1 MSLGIRGKLFLLAT
15 LMIAAVVGSVGFYV
29 EHSIEASLQSRLELE
44 LFRHAKTTGVLL
56 EHRRAGDGF
65 DEVADRVADATRS
78 EVWIFDLQGQPVGSS
93 TMAPLELLQLARTS
107 SEPEIGQAAR
117 AERGVAIRPDAQGDL
132 HLFVAVKVAAPK
144 QAVVVRASASL
155 ATVQGALLPLRIAAV
170 AAGLAGLMIAGVL
183 LAAVGSQV
191 ERALKPVVSSAAAA
205 NKGADSGEGD
215 SAHGD
220 EGPQSLR
227 TVAVDLERTMGA
239 LSTERNRFE
248 AVLQTLEQA
257 VLVLDADEKLI
268 TVNRAAYGL
277 LSLPERAVGR
287 SLLEAVRVP
296 RLKALAAAAAE
307 GGRHHDEFELPSGL
321 RVDVRATRHDD
332 EGVVIVAQDITEVR
346 HLERVRRD
354 FVANVS
360 HELRTPISVIRA
372 NAETLLDGAL
382 DDPKV
387 ARMFVEATHR
397 HSDRLGRIVTDLLDI
412 SRIEAG
418 RYSLSP
424 TNLNVGDVV
433 DQVLDLVESK
443 ATEKGIELSVT
454 IEPELDMYADR
465 KAMEHILINLVS
477 NAFKYTPENGK
488 VEVTA
493 HAPTPNRVRIEVL
506 DDGPGIDPAH
516 RERIFERFFRVD
528 SGRSRDMGGTGL
540 GLSIVKNLV
549 EAQRGEVGVDPRS
562 PTGSIFWFTLP
573 AARPKSFETET
584 PETATS

>member
-1 MSLGIRGKLFLLAT
+1 MSLGIRGKLFLLAA

-29 EHSIEASLQSRLELE
+29 ERSVESSFQSRLELE
-44 LFRHAKTTGVLL
+44 LFRHAKNTGVLL
-56 EHRRAGDGF
+56 EHRGDG
-65 DEVADRVADATRS
+65 DGLDAVADRVADATGS
-78 EVWIFDLQGQPVGSS
+78 EVWIFDLSGQPLASS
-93 TMAPLELLQLARTS
+93 VLAPLELEQLAQTS
-107 SEPEIGQAAR
+107 SDPEVREAVQAELGVEVRADASGAR
-117 AERGVAIRPDAQGDL
+117 D
-132 HLFVAVKVAAPK
+132 LFVAVKVAAPQ

-155 ATVQGALLPLRIAAV
+155 APVQAALTRLRLAAV
-170 AAGLAGLMIAGVL
+170 VAGLAGLAIAGVL
-183 LAAVGSQV
+183 LTVVGSQV

-205 NKGADSGEGD
+205 KGVDSNDEDADV
-215 SAHGD
+215 D
-220 EGPQSLR
+220 ERPQSLR

-257 VLVLDADEKLI
+257 VLVLNADEQLI
-268 TVNRAAYGL
+268 TVNRAAYRM

-287 SLLEAVRVP
+287 RLLEAVRVP
-296 RLKALAAAAAE
+296 RLKALAEAAAE
-307 GGRHHDEFELPSGL
+307 GGTHHDEFDLPSGL
-321 RVDVRATRHDD
+321 RVVVRATRHDD

-397 HSDRLGRIVTDLLDI
+397 HADRLGRIVTDLLDI

-454 IEPELDMYADR
+454 IEPDLNMYADR

-477 NAFKYTPENGK
+477 NAFKYTPANGT

-562 PTGSIFWFTLP
+562 PSGSIFWFTLP
-573 AARPKSFETET
+573 AARPSDFDSDDS
-584 PETATS
+584 ETATL

>member
-1 MSLGIRGKLFLLAT
+1 M
-15 LMIAAVVGSVGFYV
+15 
-29 EHSIEASLQSRLELE
+29 
-44 LFRHAKTTGVLL
+44 
-56 EHRRAGDGF
+56 
-65 DEVADRVADATRS
+65 
-78 EVWIFDLQGQPVGSS
+78 
-93 TMAPLELLQLARTS
+93 
-107 SEPEIGQAAR
+107 
-117 AERGVAIRPDAQGDL
+117 
-132 HLFVAVKVAAPK
+132 FVAVKVAAPR

-155 ATVQGALLPLRIAAV
+155 APVQGALVRLRIAAV
-170 AAGLAGLMIAGVL
+170 VAGLAGLLIAGVL
-183 LAAVGSQV
+183 LTAVGSQV
-191 ERALKPVVSSAAAA
+191 ERVLKPVVSSAAAA
-205 NKGADSGEGD
+205 NKAADSNDGESDGD
-215 SAHGD
+215 D
-220 EGPQSLR
+220 GPQSLR
-227 TVAVDLERTMGA
+227 TVAVDLERTMEA

-248 AVLQTLEQA
+248 AVLQTLELA
-257 VLVLDADEKLI
+257 VLVLDTDEKLI
-268 TVNRAAYGL
+268 TVNRAAYRL

-307 GGRHHDEFELPSGL
+307 GGTHHDEFELPSGL

-382 DDPKV
+382 DEPKI
-387 ARMFVEATHR
+387 ARKFVEATHR

-433 DQVLDLVESK
+433 DQVLDLVESNAK
-443 ATEKGIELSVT
+443 EKGIELSVT

-477 NAFKYTPENGK
+477 NAFKYTPENGT

-573 AARPKSFETET
+573 AARPTSFEIEM

>member
-1 MSLGIRGKLFLLAT
+1 MSLGFRGKLFLLAA
-15 LMIAAVVGSVGFYV
+15 LMIAAVVGPVGFYV
-29 EHSIEASLQSRLELE
+29 EQSVQSSMQARLEQE
-44 LFRHAKTTGVLL
+44 LLRHAKNTGVLL
-56 EHRRAGDGF
+56 EHRAGSRDL
-65 DEVADRVADATRS
+65 DAVADRVASATQS
-78 EVWIFDLQGQPVGSS
+78 EISIFDLQGHPLGSS
-93 TMAPLELLQLARTS
+93 TLAPLELQQIAQTS
-107 SEPEIGQAAR
+107 SDPEIQR
-117 AERGVAIRPDAQGDL
+117 AGAQDRGVDVRVDPQGERRL
-132 HLFVAVKVAAPK
+132 YVAVKVAAPE
-144 QAVVVRASASL
+144 QAVLVRASGSL
-155 ATVQGALLPLRIAAV
+155 ASVEAALIQLRVAAAV
-170 AAGLAGLMIAGVL
+170 AALAGLVIAAVL
-183 LAAVGSQV
+183 LTAVGSQV
-191 ERALKPVVSSAAAA
+191 ERALKPVVTSAAAA
-205 NKGADSGEGD
+205 KGADSTEAD

-220 EGPQSLR
+220 DGPQSLR
-227 TVAVDLERTMGA
+227 TVAVDLERTMGG

-268 TVNRAAYGL
+268 TVNRAAYRL

-296 RLKALAAAAAE
+296 RLKAIAAAAAE
-307 GGRHHDEFELPSGL
+307 GGSHHDEFELPSGL

-382 DDPKV
+382 DEPKV
-387 ARMFVEATHR
+387 ARKFVEATHR
-397 HSDRLGRIVTDLLDI
+397 HSDRLGRIVSDLLDI

-418 RYSLSP
+418 RYSLNP
-424 TNLNVGDVV
+424 ANLNVGDVV
-433 DQVLDLVESK
+433 DQVLDLVESN
-443 ATEKGIELSVT
+443 ASEKGIELSVT
-454 IEPELDMYADR
+454 IEPDLDMYADR

-477 NAFKYTPENGK
+477 NAFKYTPENGT

-573 AARPKSFETET
+573 AARPKNFEIET
-584 PETATS
+584 SEAATS

>member
-1 MSLGIRGKLFLLAT
+1 MSLGIRGKLFLLAA
-15 LMIAAVVGSVGFYV
+15 LMIAAVVGSVGYYV
-29 EHSIEASLQSRLELE
+29 EHAIESSMQSRLEQE
-44 LFRHAKTTGVLL
+44 LFRHARNTGVLL
-56 EHRRAGDGF
+56 EHRRAGD
-65 DEVADRVADATRS
+65 DLDAVADRVADATRS

-93 TMAPLELLQLARTS
+93 VLAPLELQQLAKTS
-107 SEPEIGQAAR
+107 RDPEVQAALQQ
-117 AERGVAIRPDAQGDL
+117 ERGVDVRLNAQGDRN
-132 HLFVAVKVAAPK
+132 LFVAVKVAAPQ
-144 QAVVVRASASL
+144 QAVVVRSSTSL
-155 ATVQGALLPLRIAAV
+155 APVQEALTQLRIAAV
-170 AAGLAGLMIAGVL
+170 VSGLAGLLIAGVL
-183 LAAVGSQV
+183 LSAVGSQV

-205 NKGADSGEGD
+205 NKGAESTDGE
-215 SAHGD
+215 SEGD

-227 TVAVDLERTMGA
+227 TVAVDLERTMEA
-239 LSTERNRFE
+239 LSAERNRFE
-248 AVLQTLEQA
+248 AVLQTLELA

-268 TVNRAAYGL
+268 TVNRAAYRL

-307 GGRHHDEFELPSGL
+307 GGTHHDEFELPSGL

-382 DDPKV
+382 DEPKI
-387 ARMFVEATHR
+387 ARKFVEATHR
-397 HSDRLGRIVTDLLDI
+397 HSDRLGHIVSDLLDI

-418 RYSLSP
+418 RYSLNPS
-424 TNLNVGDVV
+424 NLNVGDVV
-433 DQVLDLVESK
+433 DQVLDLVESN
-443 ATEKGIELSVT
+443 ATEKGIELSVA

-477 NAFKYTPENGK
+477 NAFKYTPQNGK

-493 HAPTPNRVRIEVL
+493 HAPTPNRIRIEVL

-573 AARPKSFETET
+573 AARPKSFEVDT
-584 PETATS
+584 PEAATS

>member
-1 MSLGIRGKLFLLAT
+1 MSLGFRGKLFLLAA
-15 LMIAAVVGSVGFYV
+15 LMIAAVVGPVGFYV
-29 EHSIEASLQSRLELE
+29 EQSVQSSMQSRLQQEL
-44 LFRHAKTTGVLL
+44 LRHAKNTGVLL
-56 EHRRAGDGF
+56 EHGTEGD
-65 DEVADRVADATRS
+65 DPDAVADRVASATQS
-78 EVWIFDLQGQPVGSS
+78 EISIFDLQGNPLGSS
-93 TMAPLELLQLARTS
+93 TLAPLELQQ
-107 SEPEIGQAAR
+107 IAR
-117 AERGVAIRPDAQGDL
+117 ASSDPEVRQAGSQERGVDVRLDTQGERRL
-132 HLFVAVKVAAPK
+132 YVAVKVAAPK
-144 QAVVVRASASL
+144 RAVVVRASGSL
-155 ATVQGALLPLRIAAV
+155 ASIDAALVQLRIAAGV
-170 AAGLAGLMIAGVL
+170 AALAGLVIAAVL
-183 LAAVGSQV
+183 LTAVGSQV
-191 ERALKPVVSSAAAA
+191 ERALKPVVTSAAAA
-205 NKGADSGEGD
+205 KGADSSEAD

-220 EGPQSLR
+220 DGPQSLR
-227 TVAVDLERTMGA
+227 TVAVDLERTMGG

-268 TVNRAAYGL
+268 TVNRAAYRL

-296 RLKALAAAAAE
+296 RLKAIAAAAAE
-307 GGRHHDEFELPSGL
+307 GGSHHDEFELPSGL

-382 DDPKV
+382 DEPKV
-387 ARMFVEATHR
+387 ARKFVEATHR
-397 HSDRLGRIVTDLLDI
+397 HSDRLGRIVSDLLDI

-418 RYSLSP
+418 RYSLNP
-424 TNLNVGDVV
+424 ANLNVGDVV
-433 DQVLDLVESK
+433 DQVLDLVESN
-443 ATEKGIELSVT
+443 ASEKGIELSVT
-454 IEPELDMYADR
+454 IEPDLDMYADR

-477 NAFKYTPENGK
+477 NAFKYTPENGT

-573 AARPKSFETET
+573 AARPKNFEIEAS
-584 PETATS
+584 EAATS